1 MTDTMTK
8 ATCKDYG
15 TSTCHIE
22 TDEIGET
29 VCMCD
34 NARRARG
41 TIKDS
46 GNRTEFETGAVRDI
60 QQGKGRFDLMPLD
73 IMSKVFA
80 VEFADEFEEGSIADV
95 LKSIA
100 DFQRT
105 GNKRWLCI
113 AIAQYSL
120 AVNVDLPKLMLDVA
134 KHFENGALKYG
145 EHNWQKGIPIS
156 RYIDSA
162 LRHLMKDCACET
174 DEDHAAAFVWNCMCA
189 AWTMENLLE
198 MDDYTL
204 ARKTCDANKNEHN
217 TL

>member
-8 ATCKDYG
+8 AMCEDYG
-15 TSTCHIE
+15 TSACHIE

-73 IMSKVFA
+73 A
-80 VEFADEFEEGSIADV
+80 VENLLWTYEHGNYAASGMFSDVIAYIDNFKRNGTSGSLSQAVCCYARATRKDIFA
-95 LKSIA
+95 
-100 DFQRT
+100 
-105 GNKRWLCI
+105 
-113 AIAQYSL
+113 
-120 AVNVDLPKLMLDVA
+120 LMLDVA
-134 KHFENGALKYG
+134 RHFENGALKYG
-145 EHNWQKGIPIS
+145 EHNWEKGIPVS
-156 RYIDSA
+156 PYIDSA
-162 LRHLMKDCACET
+162 VRHLMKDCACET

-189 AWTMENLLE
+189 AWTMGHKPE
-198 MDDYTL
+198 MDDYTQ
-204 ARKTCDANKNEHN
+204 KCD
-217 TL
+217 

>member
-15 TSTCHIE
+15 TSTCRIV
-22 TDEIGET
+22 TDEIGEP

-73 IMSKVFA
+73 IMESLLWTYERGNYAASGMISDVIAYISNFRRYGTSGSFMQAVCCYARATHKDIFA
-80 VEFADEFEEGSIADV
+80 
-95 LKSIA
+95 
-100 DFQRT
+100 
-105 GNKRWLCI
+105 
-113 AIAQYSL
+113 
-120 AVNVDLPKLMLDVA
+120 LMLDVA

-162 LRHLMKDCACET
+162 LRHLMKDLAGET
-174 DEDHAAAFVWNCMCA
+174 DEDHAAAFIWNCMCA
-189 AWTMENLLE
+189 AWTMEHLPE

-204 ARKTCDANKNEHN
+204 ARKTCV
-217 TL
+217 

>member
-1 MTDTMTK
+1 MIDTMTK
-8 ATCKDYG
+8 AMCEDYG
-15 TSTCHIE
+15 TTKCRIE
-22 TDEIGET
+22 IDEIGEH

-46 GNRTEFETGAVRDI
+46 GNRTEFKTGAVRDI

-95 LKSIA
+95 LKAIA
-100 DFQRT
+100 DFRRT

-113 AIAQYSL
+113 AIAHYSQ
-120 AVNVDLPKLMLDVA
+120 AVHVDLPKLMLDVA

-145 EHNWQKGIPIS
+145 EHNWEKGIPVS

-162 LRHLMKDCACET
+162 TRHLMKDLAGET
-174 DEDHAAAFVWNCMCA
+174 DEDHAAAFIWNCMCA
-189 AWTMENLLE
+189 AWTMEHLPE

-204 ARKTCDANKNEHN
+204 ARKTCTANEIDV
-217 TL
+217 

>member
-15 TSTCHIE
+15 TTKCRIV
-22 TDEIGET
+22 TDEIGEP

-73 IMSKVFA
+73 IM
-80 VEFADEFEEGSIADV
+80 ADLFWSHRHSTAKELVTISDIVANIDRFG
-95 LKSIA
+95 
-100 DFQRT
+100 RT
-105 GNKRWLCI
+105 GLSRYLME
-113 AIAQYSL
+113 
-120 AVNVDLPKLMLDVA
+120 AVDGYASMTKKDIFRLMLDVA
-134 KHFENGALKYG
+134 RHFENGALKYG

-162 LRHLMKDCACET
+162 LRHLMKDLAGET

-189 AWTMENLLE
+189 AWTMEHKPE
-198 MDDYTL
+198 MNDYTL
-204 ARKTCDANKNEHN
+204 ARKTCTASKIDV
-217 TL
+217 

>member
-1 MTDTMTK
+1 MTDTITK
-8 ATCKDYG
+8 ATCEDYG
-15 TSTCHIE
+15 TSACRIE
-22 TDEIGET
+22 IDEIGET

-34 NARRARG
+34 NARRARE

-73 IMSKVFA
+73 VMSEVFA

-100 DFQRT
+100 DFRRT
-105 GNKRWLCI
+105 GNERWLCI
-113 AIAQYSL
+113 AIAHYSQ
-120 AVNVDLPKLMLDVA
+120 AVHVDLPKLMLDVA

-145 EHNWQKGIPIS
+145 EHNWQKGIPVS

-162 LRHLMKDCACET
+162 LRHLMKDCCGMS
-174 DEDHAAAFVWNCMCA
+174 DENHEAAFVWNLMCA
-189 AWTMENLLE
+189 AWTMAHKPE

-204 ARKTCDANKNEHN
+204 ARKTCTANEIDV
-217 TL
+217 

>member
-15 TSTCHIE
+15 TSACRIV

-73 IMSKVFA
+73 VMENLLWAYERGTSAASGMISEVIEYINNFKRNGTSGSLMQAVCCYARATRKDIFA
-80 VEFADEFEEGSIADV
+80 
-95 LKSIA
+95 
-100 DFQRT
+100 
-105 GNKRWLCI
+105 
-113 AIAQYSL
+113 
-120 AVNVDLPKLMLDVA
+120 LMLDVA
-134 KHFENGALKYG
+134 KHFENGALKYC
-145 EHNWQKGIPIS
+145 EHNWEKGIPIS

-162 LRHLMKDCACET
+162 LRHLMKDLAGET
-174 DEDHAAAFVWNCMCA
+174 DEDHAAAFIWNCMCA
-189 AWTMENLLE
+189 SWTMEHLPE

-204 ARKTCDANKNEHN
+204 ARKTCTTSKIDV
-217 TL
+217 

>member
-1 MTDTMTK
+1 MTDTMTE

-15 TSTCHIE
+15 TTKCRIE
-22 TDEIGET
+22 IDEIGEP

-60 QQGKGRFDLMPLD
+60 QQGKGRFALMPLD
-73 IMSKVFA
+73 VMSKVFA

-100 DFQRT
+100 DFKRT

-113 AIAQYSL
+113 AIVHYSQ
-120 AVNVDLPKLMLDVA
+120 AVHVSLPTLMLDVA
-134 KHFENGALKYG
+134 RHFENGALKYG
-145 EHNWQKGIPIS
+145 EHNWEKGIPIS

-162 LRHLMKDCACET
+162 VRHLMKDCACET
-174 DEDHAAAFVWNCMCA
+174 DEDHAAAFVWNCICA
-189 AWTMENLLE
+189 AWTMEHLPA

-204 ARKTCDANKNEHN
+204 ARKTCV
-217 TL
+217 

>member
-15 TSTCHIE
+15 TSACRIV

-113 AIAQYSL
+113 AIAYYSQ
-120 AVNVDLPKLMLDVA
+120 AVHVSLPTLMLDVA

-145 EHNWQKGIPIS
+145 EHNWEKGIPVS

-162 LRHLMKDCACET
+162 LRHLMKDLAGET
-174 DEDHAAAFVWNCMCA
+174 DEDHAAAFIWNCMCA
-189 AWTMENLLE
+189 AWTMEHLPA

-204 ARKTCDANKNEHN
+204 ARKTCTANKIDV
-217 TL
+217 

>member
-1 MTDTMTK
+1 MTR
-8 ATCKDYG
+8 
-15 TSTCHIE
+15 I
-22 TDEIGET
+22 I
-29 VCMCD
+29 
-34 NARRARG
+34 
-41 TIKDS
+41 DS

-73 IMSKVFA
+73 IMSEVFA

-100 DFQRT
+100 DFKRT

-113 AIAQYSL
+113 AIVHYSQ
-120 AVNVDLPKLMLDVA
+120 AVHVDLPKLMLDVA

-145 EHNWQKGIPIS
+145 EHNWEKGIPIS

-162 LRHLMKDCACET
+162 LRHLMKDLAGKT
-174 DEDHAAAFVWNCMCA
+174 DEDHAAAFIWNCMCA

-204 ARKTCDANKNEHN
+204 ARKTCTASKIDV
-217 TL
+217 

>member
-8 ATCKDYG
+8 AMCEDYG
-15 TSTCHIE
+15 TSACHIE

-46 GNRTEFETGAVRDI
+46 GNRTKFATGAVRDI

-73 IMSKVFA
+73 IMSKAFGIKSA
-80 VEFADEFEEGSIADV
+80 YELEEISIADV
-95 LKSIA
+95 LGDVA

-105 GNKRWLCI
+105 GNEGWLCI
-113 AIAQYSL
+113 AIAHYSQ
-120 AVNVDLPKLMLDVA
+120 AVHVSLPTLMLDVA

-145 EHNWQKGIPIS
+145 EHNWEKGIPIS

-189 AWTMENLLE
+189 AWTMEHLPA

-204 ARKTCDANKNEHN
+204 ARKTCVANKIDV
-217 TL
+217 

>member
-15 TSTCHIE
+15 TSACRIV

-73 IMSKVFA
+73 VVENLFWVYERENSAASGMISDVIAYIDNFKRNGTSGSLSQAVCCYARATRKDIFA
-80 VEFADEFEEGSIADV
+80 
-95 LKSIA
+95 
-100 DFQRT
+100 
-105 GNKRWLCI
+105 
-113 AIAQYSL
+113 
-120 AVNVDLPKLMLDVA
+120 LMLDVA

-145 EHNWQKGIPIS
+145 EHNWEKGIPIS

-162 LRHLMKDCACET
+162 LRHLMKDLAGET
-174 DEDHAAAFVWNCMCA
+174 DEDHAAAFIWNCMCA
-189 AWTMENLLE
+189 AWTMEHLPE
-198 MDDYTL
+198 MDDYTP
-204 ARKTCDANKNEHN
+204 ARKTCAASKIDV
-217 TL
+217 

>member
-15 TSTCHIE
+15 TTKCRIE
-22 TDEIGET
+22 IDEIGET

-46 GNRTEFETGAVRDI
+46 GNRTKFETGAVRDV

-100 DFQRT
+100 DFKRT
-105 GNKRWLCI
+105 GNKRWLCV
-113 AIAQYSL
+113 AIAHYSQ
-120 AVNVDLPKLMLDVA
+120 AVHVDLPELMLDVA

-145 EHNWQKGIPIS
+145 EHNWEKGIPIS

-162 LRHLMKDCACET
+162 LRHLMKDLAGET

-204 ARKTCDANKNEHN
+204 ARKTCDASKIDV
-217 TL
+217 

>member
-1 MTDTMTK
+1 MTK
-8 ATCKDYG
+8 AMCEDYG
-15 TSTCHIE
+15 TTKCRIE
-22 TDEIGET
+22 SDEIGET

-46 GNRTEFETGAVRDI
+46 GNRTKFETGAVRDI

-100 DFQRT
+100 DFKRT

-113 AIAQYSL
+113 AIAHYSQ
-120 AVNVDLPKLMLDVA
+120 AVHVDLPKLMLDVA

-145 EHNWQKGIPIS
+145 ERNWQKGIPVS

-162 LRHLMKDCACET
+162 VRHLMKDCACET

-189 AWTMENLLE
+189 AWTMEHLPA

-204 ARKTCDANKNEHN
+204 ARETCTASKIDV
-217 TL
+217 

>member
-8 ATCKDYG
+8 AMCEDYG
-15 TSTCHIE
+15 TSACRIE
-22 TDEIGET
+22 IDEIGET

-73 IMSKVFA
+73 IMSEVFA
-80 VEFADEFEEGSIADV
+80 VEEGSIANV

-105 GNKRWLCI
+105 GNELWLCI
-113 AIAQYSL
+113 AIVHYSQ
-120 AVNVDLPKLMLDVA
+120 AVHVSLPTLMLDVA

-162 LRHLMKDCACET
+162 TRHLMKDLAGET

-189 AWTMENLLE
+189 AWTMEYLPA

-204 ARKTCDANKNEHN
+204 ARKTCD
-217 TL
+217 

>member
-8 ATCKDYG
+8 ATCEDYG
-15 TSTCHIE
+15 TSACRIE
-22 TDEIGET
+22 IDEIGET

-34 NARRARG
+34 NSRRARG

-73 IMSKVFA
+73 VMSEVFA
-80 VEFADEFEEGSIADV
+80 VEFSDEFEKGSIANV

-105 GNKRWLCI
+105 GNELWLCI
-113 AIAQYSL
+113 AIAHYSQ
-120 AVNVDLPKLMLDVA
+120 AVHVDLPKLMLDVA

-162 LRHLMKDCACET
+162 VRHLMKDLAGET

-189 AWTMENLLE
+189 AWTMEHKPE

-204 ARKTCDANKNEHN
+204 ARKTCPANEIDV
-217 TL
+217 

>member
-8 ATCKDYG
+8 AMCEDYG
-15 TSTCHIE
+15 TSTCNIE
-22 TDEIGET
+22 TDEIGEH

-46 GNRTEFETGAVRDI
+46 GNRTEFETGAVRDV
-60 QQGKGRFDLMPLD
+60 QRGKGRFDLMPLD

-100 DFQRT
+100 DFKRT

-120 AVNVDLPKLMLDVA
+120 AVHVDLPKLMLDVA

-145 EHNWQKGIPIS
+145 ERNWQKGIPVS
-156 RYIDSA
+156 RYVDSA
-162 LRHLMKDCACET
+162 LRHLMKDLAGET

-189 AWTMENLLE
+189 AWTMEHMLE
-198 MDDYTL
+198 MDDYTQ
-204 ARKTCDANKNEHN
+204 KCV
-217 TL
+217 

>member
-8 ATCKDYG
+8 AMCEDYG
-15 TSTCHIE
+15 TTKCRIV
-22 TDEIGET
+22 TDEIGEP

-46 GNRTEFETGAVRDI
+46 GNRTKFETGAVRDI

-100 DFQRT
+100 DFKRT

-113 AIAQYSL
+113 AIAHYSQ
-120 AVNVDLPKLMLDVA
+120 AVHVDLPKLMLDVA

-145 EHNWQKGIPIS
+145 ERNWQKGIPVG

-162 LRHLMKDCACET
+162 VRHLMKDCACET

-189 AWTMENLLE
+189 AWTMENLPA

-204 ARKTCDANKNEHN
+204 ARKTCTANEIDV
-217 TL
+217 

>member
-8 ATCKDYG
+8 AMCEDYG
-15 TSTCHIE
+15 TSACRIE

-46 GNRTEFETGAVRDI
+46 GNRTEFETGAVRDV

-73 IMSKVFA
+73 VMSEVFA
-80 VEFADEFEEGSIADV
+80 IEFDAPFDETSTIAEV
-95 LKSIA
+95 LRAIN

-105 GNKRWLCI
+105 GNARWLHI
-113 AIAQYSL
+113 AIARYGL
-120 AVNVDLPKLMLDVA
+120 AVHVDLPTLMLDVA

-145 EHNWQKGIPIS
+145 EHNWEKGIPIS

-189 AWTMENLLE
+189 AWTMEHIPA

-204 ARKTCDANKNEHN
+204 ARKTCTASKIDV
-217 TL
+217 

>member
-1 MTDTMTK
+1 M
-8 ATCKDYG
+8 CEDYG
-15 TSTCHIE
+15 TSACHIE
-22 TDEIGET
+22 TDEIGEH

-41 TIKDS
+41 AIKDS
-46 GNRTEFETGAVRDI
+46 GNRTEFATGAVRDI

-73 IMSKVFA
+73 A
-80 VEFADEFEEGSIADV
+80 VENLLWAYERGTLTASCMISDVIEYINKFKRDGISGSLMQAVCCYARATRKDIFA
-95 LKSIA
+95 
-100 DFQRT
+100 
-105 GNKRWLCI
+105 
-113 AIAQYSL
+113 
-120 AVNVDLPKLMLDVA
+120 LMLDVA

-145 EHNWQKGIPIS
+145 EHNWEKGIPIS

-189 AWTMENLLE
+189 AWTMEHLPE

-204 ARKTCDANKNEHN
+204 ARKTCTASKIDV
-217 TL
+217 

>member
-15 TSTCHIE
+15 TSACRIE

-41 TIKDS
+41 AIKDS
-46 GNRTEFETGAVRDI
+46 GNRTKFETGAVRDI
-60 QQGKGRFDLMPLD
+60 QQGKGRFDLMPID

-80 VEFADEFEEGSIADV
+80 VEFANEFEEGSIADV

-100 DFQRT
+100 FFQRT

-113 AIAQYSL
+113 AIVHYSQ
-120 AVNVDLPKLMLDVA
+120 AVHVDLPKLMLDVA
-134 KHFENGALKYG
+134 RHFENGALKYG
-145 EHNWQKGIPIS
+145 ERNWQKGIPIS

-189 AWTMENLLE
+189 ACTMENLLAK
-198 MDDYTL
+198 DDYTL
-204 ARKTCDANKNEHN
+204 ARKTCAASKIDV
-217 TL
+217 

>member
-8 ATCKDYG
+8 AMCEDYG
-15 TSTCHIE
+15 TTKCHIE

-46 GNRTEFETGAVRDI
+46 GNRTEFQTGAVRDI

-73 IMSKVFA
+73 IMSEVFA

-100 DFQRT
+100 FFKRT
-105 GNKRWLCI
+105 GNIRWLCI

-134 KHFENGALKYG
+134 RHFENGALKYG
-145 EHNWQKGIPIS
+145 ERNWQKGIPIS

-162 LRHLMKDCACET
+162 TRHLMKDLAGET

-189 AWTMENLLE
+189 AWTMEHLPA

-204 ARKTCDANKNEHN
+204 ARKTCVANKIDV
-217 TL
+217 